1 MFIIIIKYY
10 VCFSY
15 DTIITIIIA
24 ISQCSEFELILAS
37 VQVSLKVS
45 NFWLDFSLSGVTG
58 GVYEIEVNL
67 I

>member
-10 VCFSY
+10 VCYSY

-24 ISQCSEFELILAS
+24 ISQCSEFELILVS

-45 NFWLDFSLSGVTG
+45 HSWLDFSLSGVTG
-58 GVYEIEVNL
+58 GVYEIKVNL